1 MNTLEEN
8 LKIISKEG
16 RYQLLAY
23 DQGMEIGPTEFNDDN
38 VDPEYI
44 FKIADNGYF
53 TGVIVG
59 KGLAGKYYVG
69 KNRKA
74 PLIVKLNG
82 KENLREGEPVSLQV
96 TSVEEAIKVGAVGVG
111 YTIYVGS
118 EREPEM
124 FQEFGAI
131 EEEAHDNG
139 LVVVGWMYP
148 RGKAVA
154 NPSDPDVT
162 AYAARI
168 GLELGA
174 DLVKVHWPGSVES
187 MRWVVKSAGKAG
199 VISSGGKF
207 VGDEETLRLAKD
219 VMASGAAGMAI
230 GRNVWEAKDPEG
242 VSKKLHEI
250 IIEGKK

>member
-1 MNTLEEN
+1 MTVEEN
-8 LKIISKEG
+8 LKKISDNGKFM
-16 RYQLLAY
+16 LLAY

-59 KGLAGKYYVG
+59 KGLAEKYYAG
-69 KNRKA
+69 QGRRA

-82 KENLREGEPVSLQV
+82 KEKMREGEPVSLQV
-96 TSVEEAIKVGAVGVG
+96 SSVEEAASLGAVAVG

-124 FQEFGAI
+124 FQEFGKI
-131 EEEAHDNG
+131 EEEAHKKG
-139 LVVVGWMYP
+139 LAVIGWMYP
-148 RGKAVA
+148 RGRAVA
-154 NPSDPDVT
+154 DPLDPDVT

-187 MRWVVKSAGKAG
+187 FRWVVRSAGKAG
-199 VISSGGKF
+199 VLSSGGQR
-207 VGDEETLRLAKD
+207 VTEEEAYRLARD

-230 GRNVWEAKDPEG
+230 GRNVWEAKDPLV
-242 VSKKLHEI
+242 VSKRLHEI
-250 IIEGKK
+250 IIEGKNG

>member
-1 MNTLEEN
+1 MTVEEN
-8 LKIISKEG
+8 IKKISKNG
-16 RYQLLAY
+16 QFMLLAY

-44 FKIADNGYF
+44 FRIADNGFY

-59 KGLAGKYYVG
+59 GGLAEKYYASQ
-69 KNRKA
+69 NRKA

-82 KENLREGEPVSLQV
+82 KENLREGEPVSLQI
-96 TSVEEAIKVGAVGVG
+96 TSVEEAIKLGAVGVG
-111 YTIYVGS
+111 YTVYVGS

-124 FQEFGAI
+124 FQEFGKIQEA
-131 EEEAHDNG
+131 AHDKG

-148 RGKAVA
+148 RGRSV
-154 NPSDPDVT
+154 PDPLDPDVT

-187 MRWVVKSAGKAG
+187 MRWVVRSAGKAG
-199 VISSGGKF
+199 VLSSGGKHTTE
-207 VGDEETLRLAKD
+207 GETYQLARD
-219 VMASGAAGMAI
+219 VMSSGAAGMAI
-230 GRNVWEAKDPEG
+230 GRNVWEAKDPES

-250 IIEGKK
+250 IFEEK